1 MNIIFVPL
9 FLFTRLFST
18 MSQDSL
24 AVRNIVEDKDDSAHT
39 VEKKVSFD
47 EEGIEMVRMHAE
59 KVRMH
64 TEKVS
69 S

>member
-1 MNIIFVPL
+1 
-9 FLFTRLFST
+9 

-24 AVRNIVEDKDDSAHT
+24 AVRNIVEDKDESTHT

-47 EEGIEMVRMHAE
+47 EEGMEMVKMH
-59 KVRMH
+59 V
-64 TEKVS
+64 EKVS